1 MAFEET
7 PTVVDQLN
15 YSPNYFQTFQEAV
28 AMGHLE
34 PARNNLFEIV
44 MSIPIV
50 MGPVNNLSQAS
61 TGWLSS
67 DANGRNIRKN
77 ISLFATSVTVP
88 SRNVAT
94 TEVHVGGM
102 NRSYA
107 SGQSPTDLDIT
118 FLVTKDNQHRAFFE
132 QWMHNCASDAD
143 NTVGFY
149 DQYTTQLQIV
159 KWESGSNTWLNKQEG
174 EGSDRVDYK
183 FRMNQATAVYK
194 CFGVFPKNIGTI
206 TLNNDARSLL
216 ELNIQFQ
223 MERYRFDTVNIDG
236 LKSTAQAKHVTASTI
251 PSGGEFSKY
260 GV

>member
-1 MAFEET
+1 MAYEET

-44 MSIPIV
+44 MSIPV
-50 MGPVNNLSQAS
+50 VLQPGAVTYPAQA
-61 TGWLSS
+61 WLDS

-94 TEVHVGGM
+94 TEVHVHGM

-149 DQYTTQLQIV
+149 DQYVTELQIV
-159 KWESGSNTWLNKQEG
+159 KWESGSNTWLNKIIG
-174 EGSDRVDYK
+174 EGSDRTEYK

-194 CFGVFPKNIGTI
+194 CYGVFPKNIGTI
-206 TLNNDARSLL
+206 TLNNEARSLL

-236 LKSTAQAKHVTASTI
+236 LKTTAQPKNVTASTI
-251 PSGGEFSKY
+251 PTGGEFSKY

>member
-44 MSIPIV
+44 MSVPIV
-50 MGPVNNLSQAS
+50 LQPAAVAYPAQA
-61 TGWLSS
+61 WLDS

-94 TEVHVGGM
+94 TEVHVHGM

-149 DQYTTQLQIV
+149 DQYVTELQIV
-159 KWESGSNTWLNKQEG
+159 KWESGSNTWLNKIMG
-174 EGSDRVDYK
+174 EGSDRTEYK

-194 CFGVFPKNIGTI
+194 CYGVFPKNIGTI
-206 TLNNDARSLL
+206 TLNNEARSLL

-236 LKSTAQAKHVTASTI
+236 LKTTAQPKNVTASTV
-251 PSGGEFSKY
+251 PTGGEFSKY

>member
-1 MAFEET
+1 MAFEDT

-28 AMGHLE
+28 ALGHLE

-44 MSIPIV
+44 MSVPIV
-50 MGPVNNLSQAS
+50 LQPAAVAYPAQA
-61 TGWLSS
+61 WLDS

-88 SRNVAT
+88 SRNIAT
-94 TEVHVGGM
+94 TEVHVHGM

-149 DQYTTQLQIV
+149 DQYVTELQIV
-159 KWESGSNTWLNKQEG
+159 KWESGSNTWLNKIIG
-174 EGSDRVDYK
+174 EGSDRTEYK

-194 CFGVFPKNIGTI
+194 CYGVFPKNIGTM
-206 TLNNDARSLL
+206 TLNNEARSLL

-236 LKSTAQAKHVTASTI
+236 LKSTAAPKNVTASTI
-251 PSGGEFSKY
+251 PTGGEFSKY

>member
-1 MAFEET
+1 MEEVA
-7 PTVVDQLN
+7 TVVDDLD
-15 YSPNYFQTFQEAV
+15 YSPNYFQTFQEAI

-34 PARNNLFEIV
+34 PSRNNLFEIV

-50 MGPVNNLSQAS
+50 LQPGAVALPS
-61 TGWLSS
+61 TAWLDS

-77 ISLFATSVTVP
+77 VSLFATSVTVP

-94 TEVHVGGM
+94 TEVHVHGM

-149 DQYTTQLQIV
+149 DQYVTQLQIV

-174 EGSDRVDYK
+174 EGSDRVDYR

-194 CFGVFPKNIGTI
+194 CFGVFPKNIGTM

-223 MERYRFDTVNIDG
+223 MERYRFDTVNVDG
-236 LKSTAQAKHVTASTI
+236 LKTTSNPRNVTASTI
-251 PSGGEFSKY
+251 PSGGEFAKY

>member
-44 MSIPIV
+44 MSVPIV
-50 MGPVNNLSQAS
+50 LQPAAVAYPAQA
-61 TGWLSS
+61 WLDS

-88 SRNVAT
+88 SRNIAT
-94 TEVHVGGM
+94 TEVHVHGM

-149 DQYTTQLQIV
+149 DQYVTELQIV
-159 KWESGSNTWLNKQEG
+159 KWESGSNTWLNKIMG
-174 EGSDRVDYK
+174 EGSDRTEYK

-194 CFGVFPKNIGTI
+194 CYGVFPKNIGTI
-206 TLNNDARSLL
+206 TLNNEARSLL

-236 LKSTAQAKHVTASTI
+236 LKTTAQPKNVTASTV
-251 PSGGEFSKY
+251 PTGGEFSKY

>member
-1 MAFEET
+1 MCIR
-7 PTVVDQLN
+7 DRLN

-28 AMGHLE
+28 ALGHLE

-44 MSIPIV
+44 MSIPV
-50 MGPVNNLSQAS
+50 VLQPGAVTYPAQA
-61 TGWLSS
+61 WLDS

-88 SRNVAT
+88 SRNIAT
-94 TEVHVGGM
+94 TEVHVHGM

-149 DQYTTQLQIV
+149 DQYVTELQIV
-159 KWESGSNTWLNKQEG
+159 KWESGSNTWLNKIVG
-174 EGSDRVDYK
+174 EGSDRTEYK

-194 CFGVFPKNIGTI
+194 CYGVFPKNIGTM

-236 LKSTAQAKHVTASTI
+236 LKSTAAPKNVTASTI
-251 PSGGEFSKY
+251 PTGGEFSKY